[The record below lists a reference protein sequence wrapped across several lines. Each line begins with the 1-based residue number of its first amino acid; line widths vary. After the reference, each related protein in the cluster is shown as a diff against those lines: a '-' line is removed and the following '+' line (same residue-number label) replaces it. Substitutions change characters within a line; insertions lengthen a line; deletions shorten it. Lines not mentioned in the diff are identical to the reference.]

1 MLRIKLLRLLVAIGC
16 SGAMLAH
23 ADFNTGLAAFEK
35 GDFQTAI
42 TEWTPLAAKGDVAAQ
57 FNLGV
62 IYQNAR
68 GVPRDNTKAFYFFR
82 QAAEKGH
89 AKAMLNVA
97 FAYASGAGAGQNY
110 QEAYFWMRK
119 AADKGVILAQ
129 YNMGL
134 MLYNGWGVARNSR
147 AAQAWMELAA
157 RSGMEDAKKK
167 LEIMQGKHG
176 EPPNLLQ

>member
-1 MLRIKLLRLLVAIGC
+1 MLRIHLLRLGLVLCC
-16 SGAMLAH
+16 SGAALAH

-42 TEWTPLAAKGDVAAQ
+42 AEWTPLAEKGDVAAQ

-82 QAAEKGH
+82 HAAEKGH
-89 AKAMLNVA
+89 PKAMLNVA

-110 QEAYFWMRK
+110 QEAYYWMRK
-119 AADKGVILAQ
+119 AADKGVIIAQ
-129 YNMGL
+129 YNLGL
-134 MLYNGWGVARNSR
+134 MLYNGWGIARNKP
-147 AAQAWMELAA
+147 AAEAWMALAA
-157 RSGMEDAKKK
+157 KAGMADAQKK